1 MKPDLEEKLFAKYPA
16 IFEGRTLGP
25 KESLMCFGL
34 AVGDGWYNIIDALC
48 ESLYRPVRIAEAEY
62 RHMRWRELNV
72 GKGDLVTAVDVERAR
87 LAALAAQ
94 GEVPRA
100 VQVKEKF
107 GSLHFYLTR
116 TPTSEQQ
123 VAVEFAEAMS
133 RCTCEICGSP
143 GEILRDR
150 WHKALCEKH
159 SAQRKI

>member
-1 MKPDLEEKLFAKYPA
+1 MKPDLEKKLFSKYPA
-16 IFEGRTLGP
+16 IFDGRTLGP
-25 KESLMCFGL
+25 KQSLMRFGL
-34 AVGDGWYNIIDALC
+34 AVGDGWYNIIDVLC
-48 ESLYRPVRIAEAEY
+48 ESLYRPVRIGEAEY

-87 LAALAAQ
+87 LAAFTAQ
-94 GEVPRA
+94 EEVPRA

-107 GSLHFYLTR
+107 GSLNFYLTR

-123 VAVEFAEAMS
+123 VALEFAEAMS

-159 SAQRKI
+159 VAERKI